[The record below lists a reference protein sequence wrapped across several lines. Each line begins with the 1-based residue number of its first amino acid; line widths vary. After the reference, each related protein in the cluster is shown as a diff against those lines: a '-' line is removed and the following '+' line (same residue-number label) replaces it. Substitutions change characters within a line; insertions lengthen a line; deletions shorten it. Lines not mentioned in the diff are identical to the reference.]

1 MRATTLL
8 RGLSHLL
15 NICVA
20 SPSHSHSALFHILGV
35 FQFSC
40 YVHHEKSKCRRG
52 TAREEKC
59 MEMYDESIQRAFV
72 PKLTT
77 NPIER

>member
-1 MRATTLL
+1 MRSTTLL
-8 RGLSHLL
+8 GVLSHLL
-15 NICVA
+15 IIFAA
-20 SPSHSHSALFHILGV
+20 SRSHSHSALHHILGV

-59 MEMYDESIQRAFV
+59 MEMYHESFQRAFV

-77 NPIER
+77 NPIDR